1 MRVIGVTGGVGAG
14 KSTVLGILEEEFQA
28 YVIQADQLGHI
39 LMEPG
44 EECYDAVIALFGKEI
59 IKKDKTIDRRRI
71 SDVVFTDKDML
82 LKLNGII
89 HPAVKQRIL
98 RLLGEQKEAGRG
110 ICVVEAALF
119 LVERAADAIGEEN
132 YQEFCDEVWYV
143 YTEEEIR
150 IRRLMESR
158 GYSREKSL
166 GIIRNQ
172 VSDQVFREHTDYV
185 IENNGDLSD
194 TRRQIREGI
203 ERNETL

>member
-98 RLLGEQKEAGRG
+98 RSSWRTEGSRKRNLCCGSCSFSGRK
-110 ICVVEAALF
+110 LS
-119 LVERAADAIGEEN
+119 
-132 YQEFCDEVWYV
+132 
-143 YTEEEIR
+143 R
-150 IRRLMESR
+150 IL
-158 GYSREKSL
+158 
-166 GIIRNQ
+166 
-172 VSDQVFREHTDYV
+172 
-185 IENNGDLSD
+185 
-194 TRRQIREGI
+194 
-203 ERNETL
+203 

>member
-1 MRVIGVTGGVGAG
+1 MRGIGVTGGVGAG
-14 KSTVLGILEEEFQA
+14 KSTVLGILEKEFDA
-28 YVIQADQLGHI
+28 YVIQADLLGHV
-39 LMEPG
+39 LMEPS

-98 RLLGEQKEAGRG
+98 RLISEQREAGRKL
-110 ICVVEAALF
+110 CVVEAALF
-119 LVERAADAIGEEN
+119 LEER

-150 IRRLMESR
+150 IQRLMESR
-158 GYSREKSL
+158 GYSRDKSL

-172 VSDQVFREHTDYV
+172 VSDQVFRENTDYV
-185 IENNGDLSD
+185 IENNGDLED

-203 ERNETL
+203 EKNETL

>member
-14 KSTVLGILEEEFQA
+14 KRTVLGIMEKDFGA
-28 YVIQADQLGHI
+28 YVIQADQIGHI

-44 EECYDAVIALFGKEI
+44 EECYDAVIGLFGKET
-59 IKKDKTIDRRRI
+59 IKKDKTIDRKRI
-71 SDVVFTDKDML
+71 SDVVFTDKEML

-89 HPAVKQRIL
+89 HPAVKSRIL
-98 RLLGEQKEAGRG
+98 RLIQEQREAGRE

-119 LVERAADAIGEEN
+119 LEEK

-150 IRRLMESR
+150 IQRLMENR

-166 GIIRNQ
+166 GIIKNQ
-172 VSDQVFREHTDYV
+172 VSDQVFRENTDYV
-185 IENNGDLSD
+185 IENNGDLLE

>member
-1 MRVIGVTGGVGAG
+1 MLRCGDRIV
-14 KSTVLGILEEEFQA
+14 
-28 YVIQADQLGHI
+28 
-39 LMEPG
+39 
-44 EECYDAVIALFGKEI
+44 GKEI

-98 RLLGEQKEAGRG
+98 RLLWRTEGSGKRNLRCGG
-110 ICVVEAALF
+110 CSF
-119 LVERAADAIGEEN
+119 FWKKN

-143 YTEEEIR
+143 YTEEEVR
-150 IRRLMESR
+150 IQRLMESR

>member
-89 HPAVKQRIL
+89 HPGCKTEDPPSSWRTEGSRKRCLRCGGCSFSGRKLPGIL
-98 RLLGEQKEAGRG
+98 R
-110 ICVVEAALF
+110 
-119 LVERAADAIGEEN
+119 
-132 YQEFCDEVWYV
+132 
-143 YTEEEIR
+143 
-150 IRRLMESR
+150 
-158 GYSREKSL
+158 
-166 GIIRNQ
+166 
-172 VSDQVFREHTDYV
+172 
-185 IENNGDLSD
+185 
-194 TRRQIREGI
+194 
-203 ERNETL
+203 

>member
-14 KSTVLGILEEEFQA
+14 KSTVLGILEEDFQA

-98 RLLGEQKEAGRG
+98 DLLGEQKEAGRE

-119 LVERAADAIGEEN
+119 LEEN
-132 YQEFCDEVWYV
+132 YQEFCAVSMV
-143 YTEEEIR
+143 VVARVSLSLSLT
-150 IRRLMESR
+150 IRRSARTLSSR
-158 GYSREKSL
+158 VSFLFSPR
-166 GIIRNQ
+166 ITATVTIRSARYTAYKIAITTHSS
-172 VSDQVFREHTDYV
+172 V
-185 IENNGDLSD
+185 
-194 TRRQIREGI
+194 EGV
-203 ERNETL
+203 